1 MIRKATQAD
10 AAAIEAFLVPHA
22 ETSMFLRGNLA
33 THGVGQTDHPHST
46 DFYLWEESGGICGVF
61 GATKQ
66 GNLMVQAPGVPAEA
80 FDGFACALDGCRV
93 VGMTGPPDM
102 VRAVL
107 EACGLTETPCSVN
120 AREPL
125 YALDLAVLT
134 DSQADL
140 RAISDAD
147 VPQFTQWTR
156 AYMLETG
163 LSATEEAAQE
173 AAERRARMAVGG
185 PARFL
190 RENGAPVAMAAIN
203 ASVADMVQVGGVYV
217 PPELRGRGLGGR
229 VTAALLAE
237 ARANGARKAIL
248 FAASEAAA
256 RVYETIGFRLIG
268 AYAVAQFAQPASVVP
283 RKAVAR

>member
-10 AAAIEAFLVPHA
+10 AAAIEAFLAPHA

-33 THGVGQTDHPHST
+33 AQGVGQTDHPHST
-46 DFYLWEESGGICGVF
+46 DFYLWEECDVAGVF
-61 GATKQ
+61 GLTQ
-66 GNLMVQAPGVPAEA
+66 GGNLMAQAPGVPAEA
-80 FDGFACALDGCRV
+80 FAGFASAIDGANV

-107 EACGLTETPCSVN
+107 EACGLTEAPCGVN
-120 AREPL
+120 ACEPL
-125 YALDLAVLT
+125 CALDLALLT
-134 DSQADL
+134 DPRADL
-140 RAISDAD
+140 QAVSEAD
-147 VPQFTQWTR
+147 LPIFADWSR

-190 RENGAPVAMAAIN
+190 RENGAPVAMAALN
-203 ASVADMVQVGGVYV
+203 ARVGEMVQVGGVYV

-237 ARANGARKAIL
+237 ARATGARRAIL

-256 RVYETIGFRLIG
+256 RVYEAIGFRLIG
-268 AYAVAQFAQPASVVP
+268 SYAVAQFAQPAKVVAP
-283 RKAVAR
+283 